1 MLMTEVLLRVGP
13 QTPIFELGSPL
24 QGPRPSGLVC
34 DVIGVVCKYPCLA
47 HTAEQATQ
55 QGRAAA
61 VHKGIPRSYPG
72 S

>member
-34 DVIGVVCKYPCLA
+34 DVIGVVCKYLSLIHISEP
-47 HTAEQATQ
+47 TRQATLTT
-55 QGRAAA
+55 
-61 VHKGIPRSYPG
+61 KMTTTT
-72 S
+72 